1 MATKIRKQIY
11 IEPAQEILLKQVT
24 TQTGVSEAEL
34 IRQAIDQH
42 VKLMRPPKPALEVWA
57 AERAFITH
65 LIQLG
70 PVSTPAKRTWRRED
84 LYDR

>member
-11 IEPAQEILLKQVT
+11 IEPAQETFLKQVT

-42 VKLMRPPKPALEVWA
+42 IKLMRPHQTRP
-57 AERAFITH
+57 
-65 LIQLG
+65 
-70 PVSTPAKRTWRRED
+70 
-84 LYDR
+84 